1 MDKENKNI
9 LRILLCHKVATW
21 WVNKMSLH
29 AGGSPMVECR
39 PLPMLILLF
48 RSRLHLA
55 SQHQQTVTLQIA
67 KGVRRVKVNLNIN
80 CKHFCPHLVMCY
92 LPLNQIVIL
101 VFWVYSN
108 VPSSVQFD
116 TQIDTSTH
124 QIVNVEPVDDHWS
137 SDMTLSVSTNGLR
150 LIVRSCV

>member
-1 MDKENKNI
+1 
-9 LRILLCHKVATW
+9 
-21 WVNKMSLH
+21 
-29 AGGSPMVECR
+29 
-39 PLPMLILLF
+39 MLILLF

-55 SQHQQTVTLQIA
+55 FQHQQAVTLQIA

-92 LPLNQIVIL
+92 PPLNQIVIL

-124 QIVNVEPVDDHWS
+124 QIVSVEPVDDHRS